1 MTAAHR
7 RDQQQRIDQRHLH
20 CAAQSRVSSAAID
33 VLHAENIGQ
42 KQPVEQPALQQ
53 PRHVHPMVKLGIIDA
68 AIARMCP
75 QPLLDVTRRRH
86 VERVQQDARLSHGHD
101 GTGQRMIRDRLWLS
115 PLWVQGLVQ
124 VATFVVFIGAMVVV
138 LYPMFIARVG
148 WPLSVLAVVA
158 LCAIVSGATLYLQRP
173 VRQRGLDALGGGTQ
187 ADRLAALAAL
197 RTGEVPA
204 DADVLAAAIRY
215 GAVVRAYQADT
226 SRTQRAIQWLG
237 PVVAIL
243 YGVFG
248 LFRLPLRFGAVLI
261 AVGIWWAVLSV
272 LRERRRRRT
281 FQNLGA
287 LRAATGPEPS
297 STGED
302 DAVAGLP
309 PSRHRLAAAVAL
321 IAVAAFMTLV
331 YFVVRSDPDCY
342 YVADAANLIYDQ
354 RQLTDP
360 QNMTS
365 PLTPTGSLIPVMIVL
380 VAGTQCRD

>member
-1 MTAAHR
+1 
-7 RDQQQRIDQRHLH
+7 
-20 CAAQSRVSSAAID
+20 
-33 VLHAENIGQ
+33 
-42 KQPVEQPALQQ
+42 
-53 PRHVHPMVKLGIIDA
+53 
-68 AIARMCP
+68 
-75 QPLLDVTRRRH
+75 
-86 VERVQQDARLSHGHD
+86 
-101 GTGQRMIRDRLWLS
+101 MIRDRLWLS

-215 GAVVRAYQADT
+215 GAVVRACQADT

-237 PVVAIL
+237 PVVAIV

-272 LRERRRRRT
+272 LRARRRRRT

-287 LRAATGPEPS
+287 LRAAAGPEPS

-360 QNMTS
+360 QNMTRGQPDLETYRRWAQHLRTDADHVTDPRLAPRLRHIAELADQAATQFAQS
-365 PLTPTGSLIPVMIVL
+365 RDALVRPPPGYDLHAQQTAFGATMRMLIDEDNAVFAVCFPH
-380 VAGTQCRD
+380 R